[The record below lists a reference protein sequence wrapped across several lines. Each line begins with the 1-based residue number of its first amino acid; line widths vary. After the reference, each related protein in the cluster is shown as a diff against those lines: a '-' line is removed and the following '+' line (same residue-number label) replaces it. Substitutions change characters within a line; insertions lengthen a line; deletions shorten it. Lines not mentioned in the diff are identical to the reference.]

1 MVHIAS
7 DAGIRADHEQAS
19 YSVMSAGLI
28 ALAELFAAEGA
39 PHGVRSNAVCPGEPS
54 AVAGPSGRAD
64 IAADVASLVAWLACD
79 ESAQMSGATLRI
91 DQATGAAIVAD
102 TRG

>member
-1 MVHIAS
+1 MIHIAS

-54 AVAGPSGRAD
+54 AVAEAALGPRRHRPPTWPRWSRG
-64 IAADVASLVAWLACD
+64 LP
-79 ESAQMSGATLRI
+79 ATSPL
-91 DQATGAAIVAD
+91 
-102 TRG
+102 